1 MQTRVWH
8 HLTTRLVHRV
18 TLLGVLASLTVLAPL
33 GALTPAA
40 HAATGHIDEFNQ
52 ANRPGII
59 QNSSS
64 DPLGLTVGPDGN
76 LWFTDAGEDL
86 SLQGGAPPPR
96 WQIGRF
102 HLADGSLSFNP
113 ASDWFP
119 NGEIGSVPTAITN
132 SGDNNMWFSN
142 FGVTANDVGVINSQ
156 GGNPLGSSN
165 PFGVSIPASTLT
177 DITLGPDNNMWFTM
191 FGSGNIGHISRTGAS
206 PTIVTLPGGR
216 DAAHPTATVTQSP
229 EAITAGPDGNLWFT
243 VQCGD
248 KGCGPNPRT
257 VDVMSPGGTLLH
269 EYSTGNL
276 PGLAGITP
284 GPDGNLWFTS
294 EGDSTA
300 NPARPNRPTMS
311 GNGSIAR
318 ITPAGVVTTFPQPA
332 GASGFSPNA
341 IVTGPDDNLWFIDVG
356 GNAIWRFNPFASIAT
371 AYNKFPVPMPSAFSG
386 NVQPTGIVAG
396 PDGNIWFTENN
407 NFGGL
412 ARLTIDPLISLS
424 PSPANFGTH
433 LPGSTTNM
441 SVVATNTTSN
451 TYTIQGAPSVSGPNA
466 GEFTVSGCASGVL
479 GPNLP
484 ASPNTCTMTAQFKP
498 TATGT
503 RSATL
508 SFTATDLT
516 AIPPTPL
523 TVKVLLTGTGQS
535 LNPTFGPSNAAFGDG
550 FVGAV
555 SRPVNFSLTNVT
567 GVPIQVGSAT
577 FGAPNPND
585 FRIVGDTC
593 TGATVPD
600 QSSCTL
606 SVAFAPTTLGARS
619 SNLAVTLASGT
630 KLGPSSLSGNGVA
643 APPGSNPGSGYWEVA
658 SDGGIFNFG
667 SAKFAGSTGSINLN
681 KPIVGMARTSTGGG
695 YWLVATDG
703 GIFAFGDAKFKG
715 STGSIHLNKPIVGMA
730 PTPDGQGYWLVAS
743 DGGIFAFNAPF
754 LGSTGSINLNKP
766 IVGMVATPDGQGY
779 WMVATD
785 GGIFSFGSAKFFG
798 STGATHLN
806 QPIVGMAT
814 TPDGQ
819 GYWLAATD
827 GGIFNFGDAKFFGST
842 GAIHLNQP
850 VVGIAAT
857 PDGAGYWMSATDGG
871 IFNFGDA
878 KFFGST
884 GSIHLNKPMVG
895 LAAAT

>member
-1 MQTRVWH
+1 LPVHEAVSIERIAEAAKVIDPVFLHSPQYECEP
-8 HLTTRLVHRV
+8 LSARLGVATVLKVECLNPIRSFKGRGTDYLMHRIEVPARGLVCASAGNFGQGMAYAARKRGHRV
-18 TLLGVLASLTVLAPL
+18 TVFAAVNASAIKVDRMRGL
-33 GALTPAA
+33 GAEVVL
-40 HAATGHIDEFNQ
+40 E
-52 ANRPGII
+52 
-59 QNSSS
+59 
-64 DPLGLTVGPDGN
+64 
-76 LWFTDAGEDL
+76 GED
-86 SLQGGAPPPR
+86 
-96 WQIGRF
+96 F
-102 HLADGSLSFNP
+102 
-113 ASDWFP
+113 
-119 NGEIGSVPTAITN
+119 
-132 SGDNNMWFSN
+132 
-142 FGVTANDVGVINSQ
+142 
-156 GGNPLGSSN
+156 
-165 PFGVSIPASTLT
+165 
-177 DITLGPDNNMWFTM
+177 
-191 FGSGNIGHISRTGAS
+191 
-206 PTIVTLPGGR
+206 
-216 DAAHPTATVTQSP
+216 DAAK
-229 EAITAGPDGNLWFT
+229 EAARTHSEKVGALFVEDGA
-243 VQCGD
+243 VA
-248 KGCGPNPRT
+248 P
-257 VDVMSPGGTLLH
+257 
-269 EYSTGNL
+269 
-276 PGLAGITP
+276 
-284 GPDGNLWFTS
+284 
-294 EGDSTA
+294 
-300 NPARPNRPTMS
+300 
-311 GNGSIAR
+311 
-318 ITPAGVVTTFPQPA
+318 
-332 GASGFSPNA
+332 
-341 IVTGPDDNLWFIDVG
+341 
-356 GNAIWRFNPFASIAT
+356 IAT

-484 ASPNTCTMTAQFKP
+484 ASPNTCTMTVQFKP

-619 SNLAVTLASGT
+619 SNLTVTLASGT

-842 GAIHLNQP
+842 GAIHLNKP